1 MYMGLACTLPQILY
15 LRLPVVITVILIIHL
30 AVVMVLL
37 VMGWRLLAGRP
48 AVWAGFAAGAYLV
61 VIDWYNFT
69 VLPMWGTSQSL
80 VRCWSRYPPVIQFTS
95 LTGITAIAF
104 VLGVLQAFVA
114 YMISRPGSRRRIAAA
129 AAVVVVIVIAANVV
143 CRLPEGGDRLTVA
156 AIGWLSDDSP
166 DCADVHTRAE
176 WLARFAALC
185 RKHDIFLVVGCFDA
199 SDDENRL
206 LFFDPSGEVVGRYTK
221 TYLTP
226 FEHSRRGDGRLVI
239 VDLDGVGVGGMIC
252 HDDNFTLLTRSYGRK
267 AVGVMAVPTLDWSTV
282 RHVHLQTTI
291 HRAIESRQVMV
302 RAAINGI
309 SAIISPAGE
318 VLAIRDHY
326 KDGPGMICADVRI
339 RRGRTIFSR
348 MGHWP
353 VILSFIYL
361 AFCIGSQIKGHQE
374 LFF

>member
-1 MYMGLACTLPQILY
+1 MLAVPNMYPSLAPMQAVGLIPILYFAVDGKVKKSVMCAAGMYMGLACTLPQILY

-129 AAVVVVIVIAANVV
+129 AAAVVVIVIAANVV

-156 AIGWLSDDSP
+156 A
-166 DCADVHTRAE
+166 
-176 WLARFAALC
+176 
-185 RKHDIFLVVGCFDA
+185 
-199 SDDENRL
+199 
-206 LFFDPSGEVVGRYTK
+206 
-221 TYLTP
+221 
-226 FEHSRRGDGRLVI
+226 
-239 VDLDGVGVGGMIC
+239 
-252 HDDNFTLLTRSYGRK
+252 
-267 AVGVMAVPTLDWSTV
+267 
-282 RHVHLQTTI
+282 TI
-291 HRAIESRQVMV
+291 HPTARMSTPVADLKNSLPDRLPVPHRGGRGLSYRARWVSISTGTHAPNGWRDSRLC
-302 RAAINGI
+302 AGNTI
-309 SAIISPAGE
+309 SFWWWDALTQATMKTG
-318 VLAIRDHY
+318 
-326 KDGPGMICADVRI
+326 CC
-339 RRGRTIFSR
+339 FSTPQAR
-348 MGHWP
+348 SSGDTQR
-353 VILSFIYL
+353 LT
-361 AFCIGSQIKGHQE
+361 
-374 LFF
+374 